1 MSSSRALL
9 RWQIQLADELLDGA
23 VAPLGRAGRPGGGRA
38 ARAAASYAEA
48 VLCEDVCV
56 GGVLAGGSPLAL
68 STWAGR
74 TGASEL
80 PPLPGPVDWPGWARR
95 VELDLAGLRAY
106 GAAVHAATDAYLA
119 ALPDDAV
126 EPAPEC
132 LLTALLLTSAARRGE
147 IVCLLGGYQYHSA
160 GSVTRHD

>member
-1 MSSSRALL
+1 MSSAVGLL
-9 RWQIQLADELLDGA
+9 RWQLQLANELLDGA
-23 VAPLGRAGRPGGGRA
+23 IATLPRAGRPAGGRA
-38 ARAAASYAEA
+38 VRAVACYAEA
-48 VLCEDVCV
+48 LFGEDVSV
-56 GGVLAGGSPLAL
+56 NGVLTGAGPLAL

-80 PPLPGPVDWPGWARR
+80 PPLNGSVDWYGWAGR

-119 ALPDDAV
+119 ALPEDAI
-126 EPAPEC
+126 EPGPEC

-147 IVCLLGGYQYHSA
+147 IGCLLGA
-160 GSVTRHD
+160 K